1 MPSIGAAFQPR
12 LLRWC
17 ALDCWG
23 GFDLLWWNVG
33 LRNDALGR
41 SVAKACMAF
50 DFSMNC
56 DLVSINHYFIWIS
69 ELLTL
74 KNILNTNDFYIYIYS
89 LIMIN
94 CLQKFI
100 LRMKND
106 FEVDL

>member
-69 ELLTL
+69 ELLIL
-74 KNILNTNDFYIYIYS
+74 KNLLNINDFIRCICSIIVVHYFQI
-89 LIMIN
+89 LI
-94 CLQKFI
+94 F
-100 LRMKND
+100 RMEYG
-106 FEVDL
+106 FEVDF